1 IMPAAA
7 QKKMAPGLQLST
19 GDLRRRIESF
29 LEDYLRDRSPETVG
43 TYRRS
48 LNEFERWFALQRGRF
63 RFAVADVE
71 AYKRYLMETRE
82 LSQVSVSTYLTA
94 LRRFSQY
101 LVDIGLLDENP
112 AASVKG
118 NRRPGTHSRG
128 VLTESEVESL
138 LSSLDEETQIGKRDQ
153 AIIYLMLYAG

>member
-1 IMPAAA
+1 HRRILIPLLIKCWTCASLCGSGNGSLFLIMPAAA

-101 LVDIGLLDENP
+101 LVDIG
-112 AASVKG
+112 
-118 NRRPGTHSRG
+118 
-128 VLTESEVESL
+128 
-138 LSSLDEETQIGKRDQ
+138 QIGR
-153 AIIYLMLYAG
+153 AHV